1 MPGLLRQGKGKSMK
15 KMMAVYDADTRYAE
29 RLSDYVNRK
38 ERGVF
43 TAQAFTSKEKL
54 AEYAAK
60 HEIDV
65 LLSGERT
72 DSGDISEIP
81 SGQKIYMSEET
92 ERQMES
98 GKEIYKFQSGDD
110 IIREVMAVYSE
121 IPGIR
126 PNTAGSVDQSR
137 RIIGVYSPVGRCGKT
152 CLALAIGQILAKEE
166 KVLFVTLDTFTGFT
180 GLLNERWKRDLSDLI
195 YYYKQERFHI
205 VRLNSLVYYLGD
217 MAWIPPIRIPQDY
230 AQLTAQEMA
239 DLMERILREGNY
251 TTLVLGIPCR
261 CWKNVRSFTHR
272 SEKIRFLRKKC
283 VNLRSIWRQREI
295 TLSQKRSRRS
305 MCRW

>member
-1 MPGLLRQGKGKSMK
+1 
-15 KMMAVYDADTRYAE
+15 
-29 RLSDYVNRK
+29 
-38 ERGVF
+38 
-43 TAQAFTSKEKL
+43 
-54 AEYAAK
+54 
-60 HEIDV
+60 
-65 LLSGERT
+65 
-72 DSGDISEIP
+72 
-81 SGQKIYMSEET
+81 
-92 ERQMES
+92 
-98 GKEIYKFQSGDD
+98 
-110 IIREVMAVYSE
+110 MAVYSE

-251 TTLVLGIPCR
+251 TTLVLDIGDYGRDALPLEEYLETTGNNAVAEKIQKIHVPMVTGGR
-261 CWKNVRSFTHR
+261 RMEHFPQELLWGDMGDFVRSLLKGQR
-272 SEKIRFLRKKC
+272 
-283 VNLRSIWRQREI
+283 NLWDN
-295 TLSQKRSRRS
+295 
-305 MCRW
+305 

>member
-29 RLSDYVNRK
+29 RLADYVNRK

-205 VRLNSLVYYLGD
+205 VRLNSLVYYL
-217 MAWIPPIRIPQDY
+217 
-230 AQLTAQEMA
+230 
-239 DLMERILREGNY
+239 
-251 TTLVLGIPCR
+251 
-261 CWKNVRSFTHR
+261 
-272 SEKIRFLRKKC
+272 
-283 VNLRSIWRQREI
+283 
-295 TLSQKRSRRS
+295 
-305 MCRW
+305 